1 MGDPKKKGRKMG
13 GKWGRGRKR
22 HRDHGRLTEKVFH
35 RHREAQRN
43 KEIPRDQKDTLSDT
57 KKEGVPVSVQ
67 IKWEMIF
74 HNSPSYQG
82 DPIHS

>member
-13 GKWGRGRKR
+13 EKCGRGRKR

-43 KEIPRDQKDTLSDT
+43 REAMRSKRHIVRD
-57 KKEGVPVSVQ
+57 KKKRVCQLVCR
-67 IKWEMIF
+67 
-74 HNSPSYQG
+74 
-82 DPIHS
+82 